1 MGEKEQTSK
10 HFTIGQVAKL
20 IQVHPQTLRYY
31 ERMGI
36 LKPARSKGNVRFYNL
51 SDLEKIKRIR
61 FLTQEL
67 GVNLAGVEIIM
78 KLSLQLEELKQAK
91 EQLERKLQDLSLNS
105 EAEERWLKYE
115 V

>member
-1 MGEKEQTSK
+1 MDRKEQTNKRFS
-10 HFTIGQVAKL
+10 IGQAAKL
-20 IQVHPQTLRYY
+20 AQVHPQTLRYY

-78 KLSLQLEELKQAK
+78 KLSVQVEQLKQEK
-91 EQLERKLQDLSLNS
+91 EQLERKLQGELT
-105 EAEERWLKYE
+105 E
-115 V
+115 